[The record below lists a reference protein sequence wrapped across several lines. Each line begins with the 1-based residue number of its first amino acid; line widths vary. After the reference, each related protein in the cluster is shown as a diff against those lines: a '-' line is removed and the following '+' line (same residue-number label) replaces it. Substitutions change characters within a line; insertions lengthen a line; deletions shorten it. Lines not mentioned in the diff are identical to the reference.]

1 MKYSRHVFLIAKSV
15 CVKQLIMCSKRYV
28 YFNLIYWFCLHDD
41 GMYWI
46 FITMIDI
53 LVLMNTLWHD
63 LNWHEVYVSVWNP
76 CRDQGVI
83 ENIFFSWLSVQF
95 LKTVTDKS
103 LQILALWIRIGDQ
116 DIFLNVLL
124 GYSCYKLVY
133 SFNLS
138 LHIMTFFNDE
148 HHSFTR
154 YSPHLSS
161 CLLAKTD
168 VSWCMLHVHK

>member
-1 MKYSRHVFLIAKSV
+1 MKWSCIFFSFLVGFDFKLSVVIFDQVWCMKYSRHVFLIAKSV

-46 FITMIDI
+46 FITMTDI

-116 DIFLNVLL
+116 DIFFKCFIGLL
-124 GYSCYKLVY
+124 
-133 SFNLS
+133 
-138 LHIMTFFNDE
+138 
-148 HHSFTR
+148 
-154 YSPHLSS
+154 
-161 CLLAKTD
+161 
-168 VSWCMLHVHK
+168 MLQTCILF